1 MKWMGFQAILT
12 IVSHFVFIGFA
23 FSALQALRLD
33 RYIVPERQ
41 EKYKLVLVLVSVA
54 LGFLCSEFFLSF
66 IDNIR
71 NLSYLFSK

>member
-12 IVSHFVFIGFA
+12 IMSHFIFIGLA
-23 FSALQALRLD
+23 FSALQSLRLD

-41 EKYKLVLVLVSVA
+41 GKFKLVLVLFSVA
-54 LGFLCSEFFLSF
+54 LGLLCSEFFLSF
-66 IDNIR
+66 VDNIR

>member
-1 MKWMGFQAILT
+1 MKWMGFTAILT
-12 IVSHFVFIGFA
+12 IVSHFIFIALA

-41 EKYKLVLVLVSVA
+41 GKFKLVLVLTSVA
-54 LGFLCSEFFLSF
+54 LGFMCSQFFLSF

-71 NLSYLFSK
+71 NLSYLFAK